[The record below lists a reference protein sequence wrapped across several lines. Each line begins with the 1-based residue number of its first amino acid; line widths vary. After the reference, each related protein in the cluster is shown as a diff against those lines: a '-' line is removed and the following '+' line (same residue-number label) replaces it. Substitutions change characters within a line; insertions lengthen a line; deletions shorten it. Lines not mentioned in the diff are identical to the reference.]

1 MIEEFENRKKTK
13 NELKKFSQHPVK
25 KEFNIKDFENDYK
38 KFIEELKNNNKK
50 DETI

>member
-1 MIEEFENRKKTK
+1 MLEEFENRKKTK
-13 NELKKFSQHPVK
+13 NELKKAFQGPIK
-25 KEFNIKDFENDYK
+25 KEFNISDFEKNYK